1 MGAGVTLNAIADFPS
16 VVERARTAH
25 DGGQVMVEIS
35 VSALMIAIKAID
47 RDIKARKKALE
58 DHLVPETHEE
68 ECTDYVFDQMEILS
82 ELCGIYDREAR
93 RADPKLPPLEKWLTA
108 EYALLSLL
116 KLRQANSYKDCRT
129 RSADS
134 SKHRSRIREGTRCFG
149 PSIGSTSNDGEPA
162 TRATKRHHATRRAAG
177 RGLR

>member
-68 ECTDYVFDQMEILS
+68 ECTDYVFDQMKILS

-116 KLRQANSYKDCRT
+116 KLR
-129 RSADS
+129 
-134 SKHRSRIREGTRCFG
+134 
-149 PSIGSTSNDGEPA
+149 
-162 TRATKRHHATRRAAG
+162 
-177 RGLR
+177 